1 MPSVEGLTPQIMWY
15 TLYGFFAVCLLFLIG
30 FRVYDAIHTLA
41 ERRRQRRESEKPDFA
56 DKVSNKVIKELGP
69 RLEEI
74 ESNLAKDKK
83 RLETHEQLITS
94 MQTGQKEIHDG
105 LSAIAKFMLVISNY
119 GNLGE
124 NEKVK
129 EASTELQ
136 KFLAERL

>member
-41 ERRRQRRESEKPDFA
+41 ERRRQKKEAEKPDFA
-56 DKVSNKVIKELGP
+56 EKVSKQVIKELGP
-69 RLEEI
+69 RLEQI
-74 ESNLAKDKK
+74 ESNLEKDKK
-83 RLETHEQLITS
+83 RLETHEQLITG
-94 MQTGQKEIHDG
+94 MQTGQREIHDG

-124 NEKVK
+124 HEEIKK
-129 EASTELQ
+129 ASTELQ
-136 KFLAERL
+136 KFLAEKL

>member
-15 TLYGFFAVCLLFLIG
+15 TLYGFFAVSLLFLIG